1 MCDYLK
7 IIEKFKN
14 CKEISDL
21 CDEIYNLR
29 WLFQTE
35 QSYSM
40 QEYIENIKNK
50 YLKEA
55 LEWNSINSQQPQS
68 LHQAFMNAENFL
80 YAQGVNLIIKKIEN
94 YKSFLKPEE
103 ISLIENLCSK
113 NNS

>member
-29 WLFQTE
+29 YFFQTE
-35 QSYSM
+35 QYYSM
-40 QEYIENIKNK
+40 LEYIKSIKNK

-55 LEWNSINSQQPQS
+55 LEWNSINSQQP
-68 LHQAFMNAENFL
+68 LTFYQAYINAENFL
-80 YAQGVNLIIKKIEN
+80 YIQGVNLIIKKIEN

-103 ISLIENLCSK
+103 ISFIENLCSK